1 VSEPPLDPGVN
12 ARLTGYTRAGFAARY
27 HAYRPRPP
35 EVITA
40 ILTQLAQTGRP
51 RLVVDLG
58 SGTGLSTFLW
68 AERAE
73 TVIGVEP
80 LDEMRHI
87 AEASNRAPHVR
98 FVAGVAQRTGLPAG
112 AADIV
117 TCGQSLHDMEP
128 EGTLAGIARILRPG
142 GVFSAYDYD
151 WPPVVHP
158 QAEEA
163 FFRFMDRVEDFRERH
178 AIRRETQQWDKARH
192 LTRLRNCGHFRHL
205 REMLVHQSE
214 PCSAER
220 WVGFA
225 LTLSHVLPVLDLGPG
240 DQDLG
245 LTTLRAVAD
254 RSTGLPWYVS
264 YRVRIAV
271 R

>member
-1 VSEPPLDPGVN
+1 VN
-12 ARLTGYTRAGFAARY
+12 AQLTGYTRAGLAARY

-51 RLVVDLG
+51 RVVVDLG
-58 SGTGLSTFLW
+58 SGTGLSTFPW

-87 AEASNRAPHVR
+87 AEASNRAPRVR

-128 EGTLAGIARILRPG
+128 EGTLAEITRPG
-142 GVFSAYDYD
+142 ISGGSA
-151 WPPVVHP
+151 
-158 QAEEA
+158 
-163 FFRFMDRVEDFRERH
+163 
-178 AIRRETQQWDKARH
+178 T
-192 LTRLRNCGHFRHL
+192 
-205 REMLVHQSE
+205 
-214 PCSAER
+214 
-220 WVGFA
+220 
-225 LTLSHVLPVLDLGPG
+225 
-240 DQDLG
+240 
-245 LTTLRAVAD
+245 AD
-254 RSTGLPWYVS
+254 TFDT
-264 YRVRIAV
+264 
-271 R
+271 